1 MAYDPRLGHLFMF
14 EEADLTAN
22 GRGQLSQEQ
31 ERGFAVTVGIMK
43 SREAKASIALVIIFA
58 AVIALVVVAIAN
70 TPGGGLGCGIV
81 AGAILTWILGIILF
95 FRRRGRRLTRAF
107 EEHRILTAE
116 GPLNIR
122 TTVTETWFAHV
133 GRARFAVELYQAQ
146 GLEEDA
152 AYRVHYLEAPDG
164 DIPLSIERA

>member
-1 MAYDPRLGHLFMF
+1 MAFDPRLGHLFMF
-14 EEADLTAN
+14 DEADLSAN
-22 GRGQLSQEQ
+22 GRGELSLEQ
-31 ERGFAVTVGIMK
+31 ERSFGATVQVMK
-43 SREAKASIALVIIFA
+43 SGAAKASIALVLIFA

-70 TPGGGLGCGIV
+70 TPGGGLAGGVV
-81 AGAILTWILGIILF
+81 AGGILTWILAIILF
-95 FRRRGRRLTRAF
+95 FRHRGRRLTRAF

-116 GPLNIR
+116 GPLTIR

-133 GRARFAVELYQAQ
+133 GRARFAVERYQAE

-164 DIPLSIERA
+164 DIALSIERA